1 MNYQRIYNQI
11 IEYAKIRQLE
21 GYKEKHHILPKCL
34 GGLNDKENL
43 IELTARE
50 HFLCHRLLCEIH
62 PKNEKLKHAL
72 FLMSIGKQ
80 KTKDKHYIISSRVY
94 ERLKQEYSKMLT
106 GKKHSKKTKQK
117 MSDSSKGIK
126 KSEEAKKKMSESRK
140 GHPMYTN
147 EWKEKI
153 SQGNLGRKVSNET
166 KKILSER
173 KKGNTNRRKTVLQ
186 YDKKGNFIKEWNS
199 VLEAALSLN
208 KKTGAAITE
217 VCNGKRKS
225 IFGYIW
231 KYKK

>member
-43 IELTARE
+43 VELTARE
-50 HFLCHRLLCEIH
+50 HFLCHRLLCEIY

-94 ERLKQEYSKMLT
+94 ERLKQEYSQMLT
-106 GKKHSKKTKQK
+106 GKKHSEETKQK
-117 MSDSSKGIK
+117 MSKSSKGIK
-126 KSEEAKKKMSESRK
+126 KSEETKQKMSEGRK
-140 GHPMYTN
+140 GHPMYTD

-153 SQGNLGRKVSNET
+153 RQGNLGRKVSEKT
-166 KKILSER
+166 KQKYSQL
-173 KKGNTNRRKTVLQ
+173 KKGNTHRRKTVLQ
-186 YDKKGNFIKEWNS
+186 YDKKGNFIKEWSS
-199 VLEAALSLN
+199 VYEAALSLN

-231 KYKK
+231 EYKN

>member
-11 IEYAKIRQLE
+11 VERAQIRQLE
-21 GYKEKHHILPKCL
+21 GYKEKHHVIPKCL
-34 GGLNDKENL
+34 GGSNEKENL
-43 IELTARE
+43 VELTARE
-50 HFLCHRLLCEIH
+50 HFLCHSLLCEIY

-94 ERLKQEYSKMLT
+94 ERLKQEYSQMLT
-106 GKKHSKKTKQK
+106 GKKHSEETRKKI
-117 MSDSSKGIK
+117 SENSKGIK
-126 KSEEAKKKMSESRK
+126 KSEGTKQKMSESRK
-140 GHPMYTN
+140 GHPMYTD

-153 SQGNLGRKVSNET
+153 RQGNLGRKVSKET
-166 KKILSER
+166 KQKQSQL

-186 YDKKGNFIKEWNS
+186 YDKKENFIKEWS
-199 VLEAALSLN
+199 SAYEAALSLN

-231 KYKK
+231 EYKN

>member
-11 IEYAKIRQLE
+11 VERAQIRQLE
-21 GYKEKHHILPKCL
+21 GYKEKHHVIPKCL
-34 GGLNDKENL
+34 GGSNEKENL
-43 IELTARE
+43 VELTARE
-50 HFLCHRLLCEIH
+50 HFLCHSLLCEIY

-94 ERLKQEYSKMLT
+94 ERLKQEYSQMLT
-106 GKKHSKKTKQK
+106 GKKHSEETRKKI
-117 MSDSSKGIK
+117 SENSKGIK
-126 KSEEAKKKMSESRK
+126 KSEGTKQKMSESRK
-140 GHPMYTN
+140 GHPMYTD

-153 SQGNLGRKVSNET
+153 RQGNLGRKVSKET
-166 KKILSER
+166 KQKQSQL

-186 YDKKGNFIKEWNS
+186 YDKKENFIKEWS
-199 VLEAALSLN
+199 SAYEAALSLN

-231 KYKK
+231 KYKN